1 MPQTRPEL
9 EASKNVLG
17 FFRVVF
23 LEYELFSR

>member
-1 MPQTRPEL
+1 MPESRPEL

-23 LEYELFSR
+23 VENEFFGK

>member
-1 MPQTRPEL
+1 MPESRPEL

-23 LEYELFSR
+23 VEYEFFGK